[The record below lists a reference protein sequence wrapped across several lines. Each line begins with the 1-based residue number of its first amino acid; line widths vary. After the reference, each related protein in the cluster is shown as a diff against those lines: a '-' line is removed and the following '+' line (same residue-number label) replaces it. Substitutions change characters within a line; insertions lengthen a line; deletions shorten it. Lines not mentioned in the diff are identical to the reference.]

1 MENTDMCSD
10 ERQKPEVVCR
20 KLMRKIYEIWSKIYD
35 VRIRVSCF
43 YNDVV
48 LPLSEEKKENER
60 RWKAQFDDFAERWK
74 EIDEEK
80 DEVDWL
86 IIDLRQTIE
95 DEEKKRQ
102 KKTEKTSIGG

>member
-1 MENTDMCSD
+1 MENTDMCLD
-10 ERQKPEVVCR
+10 EGQKADVVCR
-20 KLMRKIYEIWSKIYD
+20 KLMRKVDEIWCKTYD
-35 VRIRVSCF
+35 IRRRVSVF
-43 YNDVV
+43 YEDIA
-48 LPLSEEKKENER
+48 LPLNLPEEKKENER

-86 IIDLRQTIE
+86 IIDLHQTVE

-102 KKTEKTSIGG
+102 KKTEKYNK

>member
-1 MENTDMCSD
+1 MKNTDVCSD
-10 ERQKPEVVCR
+10 EGQKADVVCR
-20 KLMRKIYEIWSKIYD
+20 KLMRKIYEIWRKTYD

-48 LPLSEEKKENER
+48 LPLSGEKKENER
-60 RWKAQFDDFAERWK
+60 RWKPEFDDFAERWK

-86 IIDLRQTIE
+86 IVDLHETIE
-95 DEEKKRQ
+95 QEEKKQQ
-102 KKTEKTSIGG
+102 KNKNKKQI